1 LSDILNTIDN
11 LPDISFIDN
20 LTLEDIQSL
29 LLNHFTAKYQ
39 EITGKK
45 VELSRADPNR
55 IILLGCAQMIYQGL
69 QNIDKAGK
77 MNFLKYA
84 YGSYLEHMG
93 AFKKVERNPA
103 KTAQVELKFTL
114 SGKREAATGIPAGT
128 RVTSAY
134 EVYFKTVEYAEVPP
148 GELEVTVLAECTEA
162 GTVGNDFAAGELST
176 LVDPVGFVA
185 KVENT
190 EKSAGGAETESDQS
204 MAERIF
210 LSPSSYSTAGPGEAY
225 EYWVKDSNAGIGD
238 VKVTS
243 PTPGVVDIRFVMK
256 DGSVPDDG
264 ILESV
269 QHAVNSRGRRPLTDY
284 VQIKKP
290 ETEAY
295 TVDLTYFI
303 NTSDSTAAA
312 AIQGQVSEAVREY
325 KIWQDTRVGRD
336 INPDELIAY
345 IKNAGAK
352 RAVVREPEFRVI
364 GETAIAQCSDI
375 NVIYGGLEDD

>member
-1 LSDILNTIDN
+1 MSEILNTIDN

-20 LTLEDIQSL
+20 LKLGDIQSQ
-29 LLNHFTAKYQ
+29 LLNNFTAKYQ

-45 VELSRADPNR
+45 IELSRADPNR
-55 IILLGCAQMIYQGL
+55 IILLGCAQIIYQGL

-84 YGSYLEHMG
+84 YDGYLENMG
-93 AFKKVERNPA
+93 ALKRVERNPA
-103 KTAQVELKFTL
+103 KTARVKMKFTL
-114 SGKREAATGIPAGT
+114 SGIRETATGIPAGT

-148 GELEVTVLAECTEA
+148 GELEITVLAECTEP

-176 LVDPVGFVA
+176 LVDPIGFVA

-190 EKSAGGAETESDQS
+190 EKSAGGTETEDDQS

-210 LSPSSYSTAGPGEAY
+210 LSPSSYSTAGPDDAY
-225 EYWVKDSNAGIGD
+225 EYWVKESNAEIGD

-243 PTPGVVDIRFVMK
+243 PTPGVVDIRFVME
-256 DGSVPDDG
+256 DGSIPDEG
-264 ILESV
+264 MIEAV
-269 QHAVNSRGRRPLTDY
+269 QNAVSERGRRPLTDC
-284 VQIKKP
+284 VRVKKP
-290 ETEAY
+290 EIEEY
-295 TVDLTYFI
+295 TVNLTYFI
-303 NTSDSTAAA
+303 NASASAAA
-312 AIQGQVSEAVREY
+312 AGIQEQVRAAVQEY
-325 KIWQDTRVGRD
+325 KIWQDSKVGRD

-352 RAVVREPEFRVI
+352 RAVVQEPAFRVI
-364 GETAIAQCSDI
+364 EETAIAQCTGLNI
-375 NVIYGGLEDD
+375 IYGGLEDD